1 MRPTGFAR
9 TSNASASPWLP
20 AVLLL
25 ALMLLYLGQVL
36 VRGGG
41 DPLVF
46 ARLGTKYTHGDVR
59 GSEGYDGQFNYFIAL
74 DPSPHSVAP
83 ALDAPA
89 YRYQRILTPL
99 LARAAAL
106 GNPAAIPWTLVG
118 LNLAYQMAAILVLGK
133 MLRRRGVSPWVALLF
148 GLWVGVVAGV
158 RLDLSEPL
166 ALLLVLLALWSE
178 ERLAESTL
186 AGAATWVPGALLAL
200 SLLAKETMLP
210 FALGWA
216 LLPAL
221 DRSWRRAAA
230 RLLVFAPFALL
241 QAWLWVTFGTP
252 GLVSGGAGS
261 TSFEILPLAGFL
273 HISQNGV
280 AAFAAMAALL
290 LPGVILPALLAAWSS
305 LRALRAHAA
314 RSMALLLGLNAL
326 MVLVAPFSTFRE
338 PLGITRLASGMI
350 VCVLL
355 FAAEIHRPRIFA
367 WGLLWLGYLA
377 LLVE

>member
-1 MRPTGFAR
+1 MRPTGFSH

-20 AVLLL
+20 AVLLF

-41 DPLVF
+41 DPLLF

-59 GSEGYDGQFNYFIAL
+59 GSEGYDGQFNYFIAVDPAPQSAALHL
-74 DPSPHSVAP
+74 DR
-83 ALDAPA
+83 PA

-118 LNLAYQMAAILVLGK
+118 LNLAYQIAAVLVLGE

-178 ERLAESTL
+178 ERLAESTR
-186 AGAATWVPGALLAL
+186 AGAATWAAGALLAL

-216 LLPAL
+216 VLPAL
-221 DRSWRRAAA
+221 DRSRRRTAA
-230 RLLVFAPFALL
+230 RLLVLAPFALL
-241 QAWLWVTFGTP
+241 QAWLWATFGTP

-273 HISQNGV
+273 RISQNGA

-290 LPGVILPALLAAWSS
+290 LPGIILPALLAAWSS
-305 LRALRAHAA
+305 LRALQAHAT
-314 RSMALLLGLNAL
+314 RSLALLLGLNAL

-355 FAAEIHRPRIFA
+355 FAAEIRRPRIFA